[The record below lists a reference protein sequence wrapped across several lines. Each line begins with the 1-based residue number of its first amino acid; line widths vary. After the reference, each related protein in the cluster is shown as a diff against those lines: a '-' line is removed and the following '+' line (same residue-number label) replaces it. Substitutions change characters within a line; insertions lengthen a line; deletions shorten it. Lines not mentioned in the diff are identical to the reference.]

1 MPVSFLPGWAK
12 TINMF
17 LPFRYE
23 LSFPMEILFHKIGG
37 MELLISLLMA
47 GFLVNCL
54 IDVIQIFM
62 EKGVRAY
69 SAFGQ

>member
-1 MPVSFLPGWAK
+1 
-12 TINMF
+12 
-17 LPFRYE
+17 
-23 LSFPMEILFHKIGG
+23 

-62 EKGVRAY
+62 ERKELEPIRLLDNETNI
-69 SAFGQ
+69 